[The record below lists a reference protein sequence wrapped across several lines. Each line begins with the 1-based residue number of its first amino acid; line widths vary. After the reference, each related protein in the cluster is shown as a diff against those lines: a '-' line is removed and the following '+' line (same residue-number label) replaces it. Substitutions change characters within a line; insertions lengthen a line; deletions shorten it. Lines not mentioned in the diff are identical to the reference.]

1 MYADHFMAD
10 TKGFIQLLQYCQ
22 LYEVVDQRLRHCV
35 DQLVR
40 QYPSGITAEYVM
52 TMLGNRPE
60 LPPQVER
67 TGIDPIE
74 VRSMQNLLEMSMM
87 MELN

>member
-1 MYADHFMAD
+1 
-10 TKGFIQLLQYCQ
+10 
-22 LYEVVDQRLRHCV
+22 
-35 DQLVR
+35 
-40 QYPSGITAEYVM
+40 M